1 LITPVYVPPTV
12 VPPPSLVTEVPG
24 ACDDEE
30 TDCITGSGFGPTSSI
45 DDSATTIKSIKLF
58 NILII
63 TYITIYLFIE
73 VNHKQ
78 AGKKLSYRY
87 KNKFNNNINIINYI
101 NKSLV
106 WLGG

>member
-1 LITPVYVPPTV
+1 MENIDKTLYFCFVFNTGDDLITPVYVPPTV

-45 DDSATTIKSIKLF
+45 DDTATTIKSIKIF

-63 TYITIYLFIE
+63 TVYHNVFF
-73 VNHKQ
+73 HQ
-78 AGKKLSYRY
+78 G
-87 KNKFNNNINIINYI
+87 
-101 NKSLV
+101 
-106 WLGG
+106 

>member
-1 LITPVYVPPTV
+1 MCFVFNTGDDLITPVYVPPTV

-63 TYITIYLFIE
+63 TVYHIVF
-73 VNHKQ
+73 VHQ
-78 AGKKLSYRY
+78 G
-87 KNKFNNNINIINYI
+87 
-101 NKSLV
+101 
-106 WLGG
+106 